1 MDWPATSPHPTP
13 MFTDVDP
20 LNSLAKSVATFSIVL
35 INPAGALLT
44 LLSKVRLNVSP
55 PDPVIMTA
63 PGGAVAGG
71 GGGGG
76 GDSGGPPDL
85 DLARLES
92 PYGKMSVGC
101 FRWLSTVPAP

>member
-1 MDWPATSPHPTP
+1 MGWPATSPHPTLR
-13 MFTDVDP
+13 FTVVDP
-20 LNSLAKSVATFSIVL
+20 LNWLAKSVATFSIVL

-71 GGGGG
+71 GGGG
-76 GDSGGPPDL
+76 DSGGPPDL
-85 DLARLES
+85 DLARLAS
-92 PYGKMSVGC
+92 PYRKMSVDC
-101 FRWLSTVPAP
+101 CS